1 MEYEIYKM
9 NFLTGV
15 HFGDG
20 MLNQSGY
27 TFCADTLF
35 SALYIEALKLGE
47 QNEFLQAVQR
57 GDLLLSDGL
66 PYVGDRYMIPKP
78 MLYIESSRK
87 GDSEEKK
94 KYKKLKYF
102 PVEHLEDF
110 LRGALNLD
118 QDPMHEFGHIQTQT
132 MAAVRGQEETTPFY
146 VGRYHYREGNGL
158 YMIAS
163 YKTAKEK
170 GMLEELMDSLSLVGI
185 GGKKS
190 SGLGKFTFSYG
201 KKNQEL
207 EKRLR
212 EQTGRIM
219 TLSVALPKECEME
232 RALEGATYL
241 LQKRSGFVASENFAD
256 EARKKKDI
264 YVFAAGS
271 CFHSRFAGDIY
282 DVSSGGNHPVYR
294 YAKPLFMGV

>member
-35 SALYIEALKLGE
+35 SALYIEALKLGK

-158 YMIAS
+158 YMIAA

-170 GMLEELMDSLSLVGI
+170 EMLEEFPRFKNS
-185 GGKKS
+185 KKLHEKIVNINTLEEKADQLFIS
-190 SGLGKFTFSYG
+190 SMRNLHTTCDDPVMIIVWREIYIY
-201 KKNQEL
+201 L
-207 EKRLR
+207 EKCVDAC
-212 EQTGRIM
+212 EHVADTVESVIM
-219 TLSVALPKECEME
+219 KNS
-232 RALEGATYL
+232 
-241 LQKRSGFVASENFAD
+241 
-256 EARKKKDI
+256 
-264 YVFAAGS
+264 
-271 CFHSRFAGDIY
+271 
-282 DVSSGGNHPVYR
+282 
-294 YAKPLFMGV
+294 